1 MCIVLDYAF
10 IFCSALIDHLRP
22 GTSPNWREL
31 HAKNA
36 YVDVIYFSNQ
46 FPECL
51 LYLKVQTSKNSTF
64 CLFSVEN
71 CRTAILLAK
80 EHLNIPRVISPE
92 DFASEALDELSAMTY
107 LSYFVRSESPGYYDT
122 LNWVCKQLRTTQ
134 ITNLTVRKS
143 VFSRK
148 YRALSVTRKIALKSN
163 ATLTPTWSLLFQIFF
178 LCRPTGMTD
187 TTCALLC
194 HQWEGWSRTG
204 QISTEK
210 IKWRIYRWVCILL
223 EV

>member
-1 MCIVLDYAF
+1 MCIFLDYAF

-36 YVDVIYFSNQ
+36 YVDVIYFSNHIPRM
-46 FPECL
+46 FIIF
-51 LYLKVQTSKNSTF
+51 KSSSKNSTF

-134 ITNLTVRKS
+134 ITNLTVRKR
-143 VFSRK
+143 VFFQ
-148 YRALSVTRKIALKSN
+148 KIS
-163 ATLTPTWSLLFQIFF
+163 SII
-178 LCRPTGMTD
+178 
-187 TTCALLC
+187 C
-194 HQWEGWSRTG
+194 H
-204 QISTEK
+204 
-210 IKWRIYRWVCILL
+210 
-223 EV
+223 